1 MTSAVTTSG
10 RGLLRPAPPSATT
23 SRYRAPAP
31 GPIGQL
37 TPVPPRP
44 Q

>member
-1 MTSAVTTSG
+1 MAHLNYL
-10 RGLLRPAPPSATT
+10 RGEWPLRVDGGE
-23 SRYRAPAP
+23 SRLDFYFARAN
-31 GPIGQL
+31 PIGQL